1 MVHRS
6 RIWKTIVLT
15 ITGVMEE
22 LNDVV
27 RSVVL
32 GDVDLD
38 AIYLNSSTEKSRK
51 IHMHRY
57 KEMCIVSCTG
67 N

>member
-1 MVHRS
+1 
-6 RIWKTIVLT
+6 
-15 ITGVMEE
+15 MEE

-38 AIYLNSSTEKSRK
+38 AIYLNSSTEKLRE

-57 KEMCIVSCTG
+57 KEMSIVSCTG